1 LARITACLRQ
11 YDCVIRE
18 EELTVKVE
26 WVSLSGKNIDDI
38 ADLTQ
43 RCMRHDGG
51 LQVTASRAFLERRYA
66 GSEVKAVG
74 AFKDGRLL
82 ACGAVRPLTGSS
94 AVVGLVDPAH
104 RGRGLGSELFDRL
117 LDVANGRSERL
128 QVETESLTQEAHELF
143 RSRGFERAFAED
155 VYRCDLTRPLP
166 QVSLPRDVEV
176 EEWKESNRGA
186 FYDAYRASFEDRP
199 GFPGWSQAQ
208 WVDWLVDETFLPQ
221 CSLVAK
227 TVSGMPIG
235 FATCAQGFL
244 VQVGTVPEWRQL
256 GLGRGLAIAALERM
270 RVHGGTEVFLDI
282 NVNNPASAALF
293 QGLGF
298 SVIAQRARY
307 EQR

>member
-1 LARITACLRQ
+1 M
-11 YDCVIRE
+11 
-18 EELTVKVE
+18 KVE
-26 WVSLSGKNIDDI
+26 WVSLSGENIADI
-38 ADLTQ
+38 ADLAQ
-43 RCMRHDGG
+43 RCMRRDSG
-51 LQVTASRAFLERRYA
+51 LRATASRAFLERRYA
-66 GSEVKAVG
+66 GSTVKAVG
-74 AFKDGRLL
+74 AFKGGHLL

-94 AVVGLVDPAH
+94 VVVGLVDPAH

-117 LDVANGRSERL
+117 LDVAKERSERL
-128 QVETESLTQEAHELF
+128 QVETESLTQEAHEIF
-143 RSRGFERAFAED
+143 RSRGFDRVFAED
-155 VYRCDLTRPLP
+155 IYRCDLTDPLP
-166 QVSLPRDVEV
+166 QVPLLRDVEV
-176 EEWKESNRGA
+176 EEWKESNQGA

-227 TVSGMPIG
+227 TGNGIPIG
-235 FATCAQGFL
+235 FVTCAQEFL
-244 VQVGTVPEWRQL
+244 VQVGTVPEWRQR

-270 RVHGGTEVFLDI
+270 RVSGSTEVFLDI

-298 SVIAQRARY
+298 SVIARRARY